1 MMSIQSKRELA
12 TVVAPRYRAAHGS
25 DKEQILDEFVASTG
39 YHRKY
44 AIRVLNH
51 PYTSRRHHKRH
62 TKPRYGPAVKD
73 ALVKIWHVANCICAK
88 RLVPALPD
96 FVTALKRY
104 GELQIDPEVESRL
117 LEMSISTADRLLRSE
132 RRQRH
137 GLGTTKPGTLLKRA
151 IPIRTFADWDDARPG
166 FLEVDLVAHC
176 GTSTHGEYLN
186 TLTLTGVTTGWT
198 ECLPLLTR
206 SQRAVTHAID
216 RAQTRFPFPIL
227 GLDSDNGSEFINA
240 NLLRYC
246 EHKHITFTRSRPYKK
261 NDQAH
266 VEQKNWSIVRQ
277 LVGYDRYEGR
287 RAYRRL
293 DALYAIL
300 HFYVNFFQPVMKLI
314 SKERVG
320 SKVKKQYDTAKTPY
334 QRILESDQVA
344 EEVKQQLRE
353 QYDTL
358 NPAALLRT
366 VQSLQDALWQEAR
379 VRFSNEATIPPK

>member
-1 MMSIQSKRELA
+1 MMSLQSRRELIA
-12 TVVAPRYRAAHGS
+12 AVAPRYRAAHS
-25 DKEQILDEFVASTG
+25 ADKHQILDEFVAATG

-51 PYTSRRHHKRH
+51 PYTTHRQHKRH
-62 TKPRYGPAVKD
+62 KKPRYGPAVKA

-96 FVTALKRY
+96 FVTALKRHD
-104 GELQIDPEVESRL
+104 ELQLAPEVESL
-117 LEMSISTADRLLRSE
+117 LLKISVSTADRLLRAE
-132 RRQRH
+132 RRHRH
-137 GLGTTKPGTLLKRA
+137 GLGTTKPGTLLKHT

-166 FLEVDLVAHC
+166 FLEADLVAHC
-176 GTSTHGEYLN
+176 GQSTHGEYLN
-186 TLTLTGVTTGWT
+186 TLTLTDITTGWT
-198 ECLPLLTR
+198 ECLPLLNR
-206 SQRAVTHAID
+206 SQRAVTEAVD
-216 RAQTRFPFPIL
+216 QAQTRFPFPIL

-246 EHKHITFTRSRPYKK
+246 KRQHITFTRSRPYKK

-293 DALYAIL
+293 EALYDIL
-300 HFYVNFFQPVMKLI
+300 HFYVNFFQPVMKLVH
-314 SKERVG
+314 KERVG

-334 QRILESDQVA
+334 QRALDSDQVA
-344 EEVKQQLRE
+344 DEVKQHLRD
-353 QYDTL
+353 QYASL